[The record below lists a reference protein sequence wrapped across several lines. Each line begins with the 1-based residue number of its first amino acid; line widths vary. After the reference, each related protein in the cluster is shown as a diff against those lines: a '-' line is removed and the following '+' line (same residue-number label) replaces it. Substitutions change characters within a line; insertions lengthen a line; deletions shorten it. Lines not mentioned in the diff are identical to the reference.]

1 MANMFMPPVIP
12 TLTIGGRVFTDLE
25 NLKLLSAYCDC
36 SAGTRYSTLRLH
48 SASAGYQVP
57 VGKVFKVFAVAVV
70 PLLGVAAS
78 RYAYPAYGDNDV
90 GFTSAAAPTNA
101 VYPYGSQAASVILPS
116 NSSPT
121 AANPRLEMAIRQDV
135 PAGKYL
141 AVLGTAGLEFTA
153 YVFGYE
159 VPA

>member
-1 MANMFMPPVIP
+1 MPPAIP
-12 TLTIGGRVFTDLE
+12 TLTVGGRVFTDLE
-25 NLKLLSAYCDC
+25 NLKVLSAYCDC

-57 VGKVFKVFAVAVV
+57 VGRTFKVFAIAAV

-78 RYAYPAYGDNDV
+78 RYVYPSYGDNDV
-90 GFTSAAAPTNA
+90 GLTSAAAPTNQ
-101 VYPYGSQAASVILPS
+101 VFPYGSQASAVILPS
-116 NSSPT
+116 NASPT
-121 AANPRLEMAIRQDV
+121 AANPRLEMSIRQDI
-135 PAGKYL
+135 PAGKYP
-141 AVLGTAGLEFTA
+141 AILGTAGLEFTV